1 MEQTRLYPKDHVQ
14 LQKLRNNCGR
24 RFLLVV
30 PLLLIISPAI
40 TTIVAGSTPPGGI
53 DKAVLSLLV
62 PLLIFLT
69 PLIFFYKN
77 IRFYLYLLSPLVL
90 VTPVLLFL
98 TFFFAIPP
106 GFELIAFIMQT
117 NLREAKEAAGPF
129 LLYFIPFELLFVA
142 LYFFTL
148 HRVPSRPLSFRASAA
163 LSGGSFLILFAI
175 TISVNRLHH
184 KAVNEITKHD
194 LLLKY
199 EYPVTLAAG
208 MNEARVFLK
217 KNTLKEAENF
227 RYGAVKKDSVG
238 RREVYVLIIGES
250 SRYDRWQINGYDRA
264 TSPRLAKRENLISFR
279 DVVAGAHYTW
289 VSVPQLI
296 TRASP
301 DNYNLQYREK
311 SILSAFK
318 EAGFKTAWLSNQS
331 DQDIFWS
338 GTITLHAKTADVSI
352 FSPTY
357 SPNLEFENIYD
368 GRLLPIL
375 DSILTA
381 DEENL
386 FIVMHTMGNHWDYSR
401 RYPAEFDH
409 FKPSGYTRSINP
421 PALENKEAII
431 NSYDNSIRY
440 ADYFIDSVIETVATR
455 AGVASVVFVSDH
467 GEDLF
472 DTRAEQLD
480 FHFRP
485 SAATLKVPLFIWTS
499 EYYDRLY
506 LEKRKRLEEHAGKKV
521 GSENIFYSV
530 LDMANIGIDG
540 FDSTKT
546 FASAHFLPSAQK
558 FYGDDQQARLF
569 SQIK

>member
-1 MEQTRLYPKDHVQ
+1 M
-14 LQKLRNNCGR
+14 
-24 RFLLVV
+24 
-30 PLLLIISPAI
+30 
-40 TTIVAGSTPPGGI
+40 TTIVAGFTPPGGV
-53 DKAVLSLLV
+53 DKAMLSLLV

-69 PLIFFYKN
+69 PLIFFHKN
-77 IRFYLYLLSPLVL
+77 IRLYLYLLLPLVFI
-90 VTPVLLFL
+90 TPVLLFL

-106 GFELIAFIMQT
+106 GFELIAFILQT
-117 NLREAKEAAGPF
+117 NVREAKEAASPF
-129 LLYFIPFELLFVA
+129 LFYFIPFELLFVGLYFLA
-142 LYFFTL
+142 LYYI
-148 HRVPSRPLSFRASAA
+148 PSRPLSFRASAA
-163 LSGGSFLILFAI
+163 LSGGSFLLLFAI
-175 TISVNRLHH
+175 TISVNRLHE
-184 KAVNEITKHD
+184 KPVSEITKHD
-194 LLLKY
+194 LILEY

-217 KNTLKEAENF
+217 KNTLEEAKNF
-227 RYGAVKKDSVG
+227 RYRAVKKDSVG
-238 RREVYVLIIGES
+238 SRQVYVLIIGES
-250 SRYDRWQINGYDRA
+250 SRYDRWQINGYKRA
-264 TSPRLAKRENLISFR
+264 TSPKLAERKNLITYR

-289 VSVPQLI
+289 VSVPQII

-381 DEENL
+381 NNENL
-386 FIVMHTMGNHWDYSR
+386 FIVMHTMGNHWEYSR
-401 RYPAEFDH
+401 RYPREFDH
-409 FKPSGYTRSINP
+409 YKPSGYTQSINP

-431 NSYDNSIRY
+431 NSYDNSIMY
-440 ADYFIDSVIETVATR
+440 ADFFIDEVIETVASH
-455 AGVASVVFVSDH
+455 AQVSGVVFVSDH

-472 DTRAEQLD
+472 DTRTEQLD

-499 EYYDRLY
+499 ELY
-506 LEKRKRLEEHAGKKV
+506 NQIFFEKRKHIEENAEKKV

-530 LDMANIGIDG
+530 LDIANIEIDG

-546 FASAHFLPSAQK
+546 FASAHFLSSAQK

-569 SQIK
+569 SQIIE